1 MQDSKS
7 HPSPR
12 DDNGDDTGRRKK
24 HSSRKKKEKQ
34 ETPAPEESTLITEVS
49 GSKVATDEAPEKK
62 KHHHR
67 KREKKEEPPQPSE
80 TEILEGDIDKLLND
94 GENPPPEKLE
104 DVLAFARRRQIETM
118 MKEDFYEARKYKWAE
133 DLLQKA
139 INEEKQRQDN
149 SEYIHSIDER
159 IGALEQRIEA
169 TQSEYDEKI
178 REYDTSVEA
187 RRQELQSKH
196 AQEEQQFEEAWAK
209 PESLAMF
216 NRASPQLIQL
226 RQIMKIQALSKDFD
240 SAMHTKSIA
249 ENMQRQE
256 EEESQKR
263 AVSAMR
269 AAYSQMRER
278 QEKEMAFAQ
287 QNWDRH
293 RVEIE
298 AKRDRAIKA
307 DELAIRQ
314 LEQRKSTPGPK
325 RIRVGGALLTLPE
338 TPAGSAS
345 LAVSRGTTSPRTRKR
360 MIQYRTGNNVIK
372 LNLHGL
378 NVRECISPVRAQQ
391 PFRPRTTKRYRAY
404 Q

>member
-372 LNLHGL
+372 LNLHD
-378 NVRECISPVRAQQ
+378 VCIVFA
-391 PFRPRTTKRYRAY
+391 KRNTMF
-404 Q
+404 

>member
-1 MQDSKS
+1 MQDSKT

-12 DDNGDDTGRRKK
+12 DDTDRHKK

-34 ETPAPEESTLITEVS
+34 ETPAAEESTLITEVS

-62 KHHHR
+62 KHRHR

-80 TEILEGDIDKLLND
+80 SEILEGDIDRLLND

-118 MKEDFYEARKYKWAE
+118 MKEDFYEARKFKWAE
-133 DLLQKA
+133 DLLTKA
-139 INEEKQRQDN
+139 INEEKQRADN
-149 SEYIHSIDER
+149 SEYIHSIEER

-169 TQSEYDEKI
+169 TQNEYDEKI

-209 PESLAMF
+209 PENLAMF
-216 NRASPQLIQL
+216 NRASPHLIQL

-287 QNWDRH
+287 ENWERH

-307 DELAIRQ
+307 DEMAIRQ

-338 TPAGSAS
+338 TTAGSAS

-378 NVRECISPVRAQQ
+378 NVRECISPTRTQQ